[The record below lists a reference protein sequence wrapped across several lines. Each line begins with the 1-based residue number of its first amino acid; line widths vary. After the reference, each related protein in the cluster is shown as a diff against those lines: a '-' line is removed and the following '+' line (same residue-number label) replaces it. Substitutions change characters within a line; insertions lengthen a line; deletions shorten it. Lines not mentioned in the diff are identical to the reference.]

1 MFNRQPLTSA
11 LQRHAGD
18 GWCEMTM
25 SSSLQLNQDR
35 MKNNSRTLTRTHTH
49 THKNEDFT
57 GEGMGLVC
65 LILLL
70 FFLIKLLPGLPQ
82 RFLRRQAFRDE
93 RGQRQAS

>member
-25 SSSLQLNQDR
+25 SSPLQLNQDR
-35 MKNNSRTLTRTHTH
+35 MKNHSRTLTRTH
-49 THKNEDFT
+49 KNNKDIT
-57 GEGMGLVC
+57 GEGMGLVY
-65 LILLL
+65 LIFF
-70 FFLIKLLPGLPQ
+70 FFLTKLLPGLPQ

-93 RGQRQAS
+93 RGQCQAS